1 MTCRVRRPTS
11 SIALLTA
18 VPILSVMLASQET
31 KLVRYVVGP
40 KPLISITNDYGAIT
54 VSPSGN
60 NQVVVSTVSHSDA
73 IRFVNERHGDRVELR
88 AESDRRG
95 TSLAEYTVLVP
106 NDSIVTLR
114 SLDGSLRAEGLRGDV
129 ILEAATAH
137 VEVTAITGAH
147 VHVKTLSGPVTLT
160 DIRDS
165 HLDIHSVSGNI
176 DIHNVTGAF
185 VEVSSD
191 SGRITYD
198 GDPGFAGYYRLT
210 SHTGDLDVS
219 IPANASV
226 DIKARSLKGKSEQA
240 ASNVDGV
247 VPTDQK
253 SLFLKPGV
261 AGASRVVLRSFKG
274 RIRLK
279 RP

>member
-31 KLVRYVVGP
+31 KMVRYVVGP

-147 VHVKTLSGPVTLT
+147 VHIKTLSGPVTLT

-191 SGRITYD
+191 SGRITYE
-198 GDPGFAGYYRLT
+198 GDPGPVGYYRLT

-219 IPANASV
+219 IPASASV
-226 DIKARSLKGKSEQA
+226 DIKTRSLTAKSDRR
-240 ASNVDGV
+240 ASNSNGV
-247 VPTDQK
+247 EPIGQK
-253 SLFLKPGV
+253 KSFVKPGM
-261 AGASRVVLRSFKG
+261 GSASRIVLRSFKG
-274 RIRLK
+274 KIHLR

>member
-1 MTCRVRRPTS
+1 
-11 SIALLTA
+11 
-18 VPILSVMLASQET
+18 
-31 KLVRYVVGP
+31 
-40 KPLISITNDYGAIT
+40 
-54 VSPSGN
+54 
-60 NQVVVSTVSHSDA
+60 
-73 IRFVNERHGDRVELR
+73 
-88 AESDRRG
+88 
-95 TSLAEYTVLVP
+95 
-106 NDSIVTLR
+106 
-114 SLDGSLRAEGLRGDV
+114 V

-219 IPANASV
+219 IPASASV
-226 DIKARSLKGKSEQA
+226 EIKARSLKGETDQPS
-240 ASNVDGV
+240 SNVDA
-247 VPTDQK
+247 VPPIT
-253 SLFLKPGV
+253 
-261 AGASRVVLRSFKG
+261 R
-274 RIRLK
+274 K
-279 RP
+279 RGSW